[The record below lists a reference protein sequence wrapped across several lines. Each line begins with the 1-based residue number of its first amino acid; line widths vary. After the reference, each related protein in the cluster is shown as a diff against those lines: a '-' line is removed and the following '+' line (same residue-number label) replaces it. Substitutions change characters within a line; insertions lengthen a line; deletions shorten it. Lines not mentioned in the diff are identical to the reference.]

1 MKLIFCKPHKS
12 FWMGAAFSGY
22 LRYRGVF
29 IGKEQIDFTISYNEV
44 YDFYDISMFEIVGN
58 IGNPS
63 AHINEAIAVLK
74 NDGACIEVIGTT
86 WRWEGE
92 KQVYGK
98 RIWINAIDE

>member
-22 LRYRGVF
+22 LRYRGLF

-63 AHINEAIAVLK
+63 AHIDEAIAVLQS
-74 NDGACIEVIGTT
+74 DDVEFTVQTT